1 MSVIDT
7 TRRGA
12 ISTMGA
18 SMPDQEYR
26 ARASTSTIA
35 PESSPLNV
43 GQERA
48 EGESRH
54 TPVISR
60 HRQWLRPI
68 ACSIEICPVHE
79 FGSAEWLLSRQ
90 PEGDG
95 RPMSPV
101 TGRGRHRAANL
112 SRLLLLRNAPM
123 IRCKGCQENARR
135 GVEATS

>member
-1 MSVIDT
+1 
-7 TRRGA
+7 
-12 ISTMGA
+12 
-18 SMPDQEYR
+18 MPDQEHR
-26 ARASTSTIA
+26 ARTSTSA
-35 PESSPLNV
+35 FARESSPVKV

-48 EGESRH
+48 EGESRT

-68 ACSIEICPVHE
+68 ACSIETCPVHE
-79 FGSAEWLLSRQ
+79 FGGAEWLLSRQ

-101 TGRGRHRAANL
+101 TDRGRHRAANL
-112 SRLLLLRNAPM
+112 SRLLLLRNARM
-123 IRCKGCQENARR
+123 IRCSGYQENARR